1 MPISDTILKYVNL
14 LLDPGAIW
22 AIATWPRFSI
32 TSFKMISALARQGIV
47 PRTVID
53 VGANIGQFAIAAAMI
68 FPEAQIHS
76 FEPVPETA
84 SALKKNVRTLPNV
97 KVYPLA
103 LGERQGHCTFHVN
116 SHSHSSSILALGE
129 SHRAVFPD
137 EREVRTIDVELTTL
151 DAVFEKVDLKPPVLL
166 KLDVQGYEAKTFA
179 GGPRTLKRCDYV
191 VAETS
196 FKPMYQGEIPFIE
209 ILAMIQRSNF
219 EFLRPI
225 GWLTDPHIGEV
236 LQMDALFQRKN
247 PSEGQTTLAA
257 NSAKILV
264 K

>member
-1 MPISDTILKYVNL
+1 ML
-14 LLDPGAIW
+14 
-22 AIATWPRFSI
+22 
-32 TSFKMISALARQGIV
+32 SALVRQGII

-53 VGANIGQFAIAAAMI
+53 VGANAGQFAIASAMMLRNVK
-68 FPEAQIHS
+68 IHS
-76 FEPVPETA
+76 FEPVPETV
-84 SALKKNVRTLPNV
+84 SALIKNVRTLRNV

-103 LGERQGHCTFHVN
+103 LGERQGHCKFHVN
-116 SHSHSSSILALGE
+116 SHSQSSSILQLDK
-129 SHRAVFPD
+129 SHLEAFPN
-137 EREVRTIDVELTTL
+137 ECEIHTINVELTTL

-166 KLDVQGYEAKTFA
+166 KLDVQGYEAKTLA
-179 GGPRTLKRCDYV
+179 GGPRTLNRCDYMV
-191 VAETS
+191 VETS

-209 ILAMIQRSNF
+209 ILATIQRSNF

-247 PSEGQTTLAA
+247 PSEGQTLAA
-257 NSAKILV
+257 NSEKILV